1 MSIQCELVSLLKSMR
16 WNYNLQTVALSS
28 DMLIR
33 SATSDYFLILSRT
46 RLKKKKKTLKNAF
59 TTSAKEIH
67 YCYIIGANRM

>member
-46 RLKKKKKTLKNAF
+46 KLKKKTLKNAF

-67 YCYIIGANRM
+67 YCYIIGANRI